1 MVTRS
6 LGEKLARCAGYSVR
20 SAAGESVGTV
30 AWVRYET
37 RADCPDALVVRA
49 GRVLT
54 SRDRLKHIP
63 THRVDQ
69 IDVPAQTVTLAQLDE
84 SAPASQT
91 LGDEL

>member
-20 SAAGESVGTV
+20 SAAGESIGRV

-37 RADCPDALVVRA
+37 RADCPDTLVVRV
-49 GRVLT
+49 GRVVT

-63 THRVDQ
+63 TDRVDQ
-69 IDVPAQTVTLAQLDE
+69 IDVPAQTVTLAKLDE
-84 SAPASQT
+84 SAPASRT
-91 LGDEL
+91 PADEL